1 MELDFRKN
9 PHILETMVDALADGI
24 FTVDANGIIVSWSVG
39 ASRITGYAAHEI
51 VGKPCHILE
60 GQNCKGFSK
69 VTDFLENP
77 TPYPWGICNQEC
89 KVLSRDGRELY
100 LYGNVSIL
108 RDPQGQVAGAVG
120 TFTDLTS
127 FILAKEKIKVL
138 EEQTRSRD
146 SFQQM
151 VGKSPIMQE
160 IFRRLRLAAQS
171 DVSVLLTGES
181 GTGKELAARAI
192 HALSNRKDRP
202 FFAINCSA
210 IPETLLESELFGH
223 VKGAFTG
230 AVRDKVGM
238 FQAAEGG
245 TLFLDE
251 IGDTSHLLQLKLLR
265 VLQEAEVRR
274 VGDERTTKVD
284 VRLLTATNK
293 SLKGLMASGA
303 MREDFYYRIR
313 VFEIT
318 LPPLRE
324 RREDLPLLVN
334 HFISAGAKTHH
345 HPVKDIAK
353 DAMQHLM
360 NHHWPGNVRELKNAI
375 DHAFVTVT
383 GDCITLLDL
392 PPELRLTTHAPSR
405 IPPESHRLSPDQES
419 EREQILKALQQS
431 NGSKTAAAK
440 LLGFSRVTLWKKLHK
455 LGLANL
461 ISSPAFR

>member
-39 ASRITGYAAHEI
+39 ASRITGYASHEA

-69 VTDFLENP
+69 VTDFLANP

-100 LYGNVSIL
+100 LFGNVSIL
-108 RDPQGQVAGAVG
+108 RDEQGTVVGAVG

-138 EEQTRSRD
+138 EEQTKSRD

-151 VGKSPIMQE
+151 IGKSPIMQE
-160 IFRRLRLAAQS
+160 IFRRLQLAGQS
-171 DVSVLLTGES
+171 EVPVLLTGES
-181 GTGKELAARAI
+181 GTGKELGARAV
-192 HALSNRKDRP
+192 HALSHRKDRP

-230 AVRDKVGM
+230 AVRDKAGM

-251 IGDTSHLLQLKLLR
+251 IGDTSPLLQLKLLR
-265 VLQEAEVRR
+265 VLQEGEIRR
-274 VGDERTTKVD
+274 VGDERTVKVD
-284 VRLLTATNK
+284 VRLITATNK
-293 SLKGLMASGA
+293 SLKSLLASGV

-318 LPPLRE
+318 IPPLRE

-334 HFISAGAKTHH
+334 HFITKGAKTHQ

-353 DAMQHLM
+353 DALQHLM
-360 NHHWPGNVRELKNAI
+360 NYHWPGNVRELKNAI

-383 GDCITLLDL
+383 GDGITLLDL
-392 PPELRLTTHAPSR
+392 PPELRMNPSPATSGNVAPT
-405 IPPESHRLSPDQES
+405 LSPDQEA
-419 EREQILKALQQS
+419 ERAQIMDALHQAQ
-431 NGSKTAAAK
+431 GRKTAAAK
-440 LLGFSRVTLWKKLHK
+440 LLGFSRVTLWKKLQK
-455 LGLANL
+455 LG
-461 ISSPAFR
+461 ISTCLLPLLFC